1 MFFFGFGL
9 STHPPPLRVYHLGL
23 RDSLEAG
30 VNVLGEA
37 DMLKHDAEGLAHH
50 EGIGMEVEEA
60 GGLVADNG
68 ELGSLDRLGGEGHM
82 EGGGQLG
89 LCPRPVQVSV
99 HQLTCSAKLPRN
111 IAVSNIC
118 NTAKVCYTYQDKQ

>member
-1 MFFFGFGL
+1 MDSASVLITTPTPL
-9 STHPPPLRVYHLGL
+9 SYLGL
-23 RDSLEAG
+23 RDSLEGG

-37 DMLKHDAEGLAHH
+37 DVLEHHAEGLAHH

-60 GGLVADNG
+60 GRLVADNS
-68 ELGSLDRLGGEGHM
+68 ELGSLDGLGGEGHM
-82 EGGGQLG
+82 KGGGQLG

-111 IAVSNIC
+111 IAVSNKC
-118 NTAKVCYTYQDKQ
+118 DTAKVCYTYQDIQ